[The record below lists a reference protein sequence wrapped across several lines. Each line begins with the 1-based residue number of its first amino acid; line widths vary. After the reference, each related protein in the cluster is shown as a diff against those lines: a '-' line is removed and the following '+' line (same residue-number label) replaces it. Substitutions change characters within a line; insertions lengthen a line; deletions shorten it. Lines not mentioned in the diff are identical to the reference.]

1 MIIYDFPANQ
11 MSDVLCAKFL
21 TLKSMDCEENKLCLG
36 IDLGTTSVKTCLIG
50 GDNMEILHSISKPS
64 HADIQSDLGTKGS
77 EQDPILILK
86 TLKQC
91 LESIPAT
98 QKQLINTIC
107 ITGQMHGVI
116 LWSDQAVK
124 QNFGKIFEDI
134 EGNNSSK
141 ETSNLYTW
149 QDQRCS
155 SEFLSSLPKPDSH
168 LPLSTGYGCA
178 TMIWLSKH
186 QPDILS
192 RFGNSGTV
200 MDFLVAG
207 LCGLDKPI
215 TSVQLAASWGYFNT
229 KEMSWNFSQLTEC
242 GLHVDLLPYVVCP
255 GHKAG
260 TLQQVW
266 CGISPGVTVLAALGD
281 VQCAVYSVLKSQQD
295 AVLNISTSCQLA
307 FPVRNDELLPL
318 TADSKCPVQY
328 FPYFEDSYLAIAA
341 SLNGGNVLANFVSM
355 LQGWMKCFGCNIE
368 DDKVWDT
375 LMDLSIN
382 KTNSQT
388 MKVTPTLFG
397 ERLDPQLA
405 ATISGISPDNLDLG
419 TLFRSICCGLLDNV
433 SNMMPVSF
441 LEKNSINKLIGSGS
455 LLSRNEVMRQE
466 VIKHYG
472 KLTVEFGNSCDS
484 ATGAAMYA
492 VRYCREHK

>member
-1 MIIYDFPANQ
+1 
-11 MSDVLCAKFL
+11 
-21 TLKSMDCEENKLCLG
+21 MDCKENKLCLG

-64 HADIQSDLGTKGS
+64 HADIQSDIGTKGS
-77 EQDPILILK
+77 EQDPIIILK

-91 LESIPAT
+91 LESIPAA

-107 ITGQMHGVI
+107 ITGQMHGVM
-116 LWSDQAVK
+116 LWSEQVVK
-124 QNFGKIFEDI
+124 QKFDTLLEDI
-134 EGNNSSK
+134 EGDNSRNLERDNSSK

-178 TMIWLSKH
+178 TMLWLSKH
-186 QPDILS
+186 CPDFLC
-192 RFGNSGTV
+192 RFVNSGTV

-229 KEMSWNFSQLTEC
+229 REMSWNFSQLTEC

-260 TLQQVW
+260 TLQQEW

-295 AVLNISTSCQLA
+295 AVINISTSCQLA
-307 FPVRNDELLPL
+307 FPVRNEELLPL

-368 DDKVWDT
+368 DDKAWDT
-375 LMDLSIN
+375 LIDLSIN
-382 KTNSQT
+382 KTNSET
-388 MKVTPTLFG
+388 LKVTPTLFG
-397 ERLDPQLA
+397 ERHNPQQA
-405 ATISGISPDNLDLG
+405 ASVTGISADNLDLG
-419 TLFRSICCGLLDNV
+419 TLFRSVCSGLLDNV

-441 LEKNSINKLIGSGS
+441 LEKNGINKLIGSGS

-466 VIKHYG
+466 VLKHYG
-472 KLTVEFGNSCDS
+472 KLKVEFGNSCDS

-492 VRYCREHK
+492 LKYCREQK

>member
-1 MIIYDFPANQ
+1 
-11 MSDVLCAKFL
+11 
-21 TLKSMDCEENKLCLG
+21 MDCKESKLCLG
-36 IDLGTTSVKTCLIG
+36 IDLGTTSVKTCLID
-50 GDNMEILHSISKPS
+50 GDKMEVLHSISKPS
-64 HADIQSDLGTKGS
+64 HAEIPSDIGSKGS

-91 LESIPAT
+91 LETIPAP

-107 ITGQMHGVI
+107 ITGQMHGVM
-116 LWSDQAVK
+116 LWSELAVK
-124 QNFGKIFEDI
+124 PNFTTQFENVGGD
-134 EGNNSSK
+134 NC
-141 ETSNLYTW
+141 SNLYTW

-155 SEFLSSLPKPDSH
+155 SEFLLSLPKPDSH

-178 TMIWLSKH
+178 TILWLSKH
-186 QPDILS
+186 RPEILCQ
-192 RFGNSGTV
+192 FGNSGTV

-229 KEMSWNFSQLTEC
+229 REMSWNFSQLTEC
-242 GLHVDLLPYVVCP
+242 GLHIDLLPYVVCP

-260 TLQQVW
+260 TLQQEW
-266 CGISPGVTVLAALGD
+266 CGIKPGVTVLAALGD

-295 AVLNISTSCQLA
+295 AVINISTSCQLA
-307 FPVRNDELLPL
+307 FPVRNEELLPL
-318 TADSKCPVQY
+318 KADSMCPVQY

-355 LQGWMKCFGCNIE
+355 LRGWMKCFGCNIE

-382 KTNSQT
+382 KLNSQT
-388 MKVTPTLFG
+388 LKVTPTLFG
-397 ERLDPQLA
+397 ERHDPQLSA
-405 ATISGISPDNLDLG
+405 SVTGISAENLDLG
-419 TLFRSICCGLLDNV
+419 TLFRSVCCGLLDNV

-441 LEKNSINKLIGSGS
+441 LEKNGINKLIGSGS

-466 VIKHYG
+466 IVKYYG

-484 ATGAAMYA
+484 ATGAAMYS
-492 VRYCREHK
+492 VRNSTEHK